1 MEHTKNSIVRFLIYV
16 VLAVF
21 MLYSVLP
28 FGWTI
33 LNSVKLP
40 KDATGSI
47 PKIPGQFEATGQN
60 YVSLWLN
67 VSEADAASVGFV
79 LLILLVILALLGLFA
94 GRLPWPNSYT
104 YTGIVLGVVG
114 IVLVLPSMVDTAEFY
129 DYLINSVIVTI
140 GTLAVSLS
148 IGSLAGYGLARYRH
162 LISVFILV
170 LALAFRALPTISFVL
185 PFFYL
190 GQLSGL
196 YDTHILLIVCLV
208 ATNQPFTIWMLRS
221 FFMEIPREI
230 EEAAMIDGAGRLR
243 AFLLVIVPIVWPGII
258 TTGLFTLLL
267 AYNDFL
273 LARILMQTNWT
284 LPVGIVQFTGG
295 EDPGHVTLAAAAS
308 VSVTL
313 PIICVI
319 IFFQKYLI
327 RGLSS
332 GAVKG

>member
-1 MEHTKNSIVRFLIYV
+1 MERTKNSTVRFLIYV

-21 MLYSVLP
+21 MLYSILP

-47 PKIPGQFEATGQN
+47 PKIPGQFEATSQN

-79 LLILLVILALLGLFA
+79 LLLLLVLLALLGLFA

-170 LALAFRALPTISFVL
+170 LALAFRALPNISFVL

-190 GQLSGL
+190 GQISGL
-196 YDTHILLIVCLV
+196 YDTHILLICLPGGHES
-208 ATNQPFTIWMLRS
+208 ALHHLD
-221 FFMEIPREI
+221 
-230 EEAAMIDGAGRLR
+230 AAQLLHGDLAGDRR
-243 AFLLVIVPIVWPGII
+243 GGDDRRRRP
-258 TTGLFTLLL
+258 L
-267 AYNDFL
+267 AGF
-273 LARILMQTNWT
+273 LARHRADRLA
-284 LPVGIVQFTGG
+284 
-295 EDPGHVTLAAAAS
+295 GHHHHRPIHAAA
-308 VSVTL
+308 
-313 PIICVI
+313 
-319 IFFQKYLI
+319 
-327 RGLSS
+327 GLQ
-332 GAVKG
+332 

>member
-1 MEHTKNSIVRFLIYV
+1 MEHTKSQTARVIIYIILVLFMIYSIF
-16 VLAVF
+16 
-21 MLYSVLP
+21 P
-28 FGWTI
+28 FAWTI
-33 LNSVKLP
+33 LSSIKLP

-60 YVSLWLN
+60 YSSLWLN
-67 VSEADAASVGFV
+67 VSEADAAQVGFV

-94 GRLPWPNSYT
+94 NRLPWPNSYT
-104 YTGIVLGVVG
+104 YTGIVLAVVG
-114 IVLVLPSMVDTAEFY
+114 IVLVLPSLVDTAEFY

-148 IGSLAGYGLARYRH
+148 IGALAGYGLARYRH
-162 LISVFILV
+162 LISVIILV
-170 LALAFRALPTISFVL
+170 LALAFRALPSISFVL

-190 GQLSGL
+190 GQISGL
-196 YDTHILLIVCLV
+196 YDTHILLIFCLV

-230 EEAAMIDGAGRLR
+230 EEAAMMDGAGRLR

-284 LPVGIVQFTGG
+284 LPVGIAQFTGG

-327 RGLSS
+327 RGLAS

>member
-1 MEHTKNSIVRFLIYV
+1 MEHTKNQTARVIIYI
-16 VLAVF
+16 VLALF
-21 MLYSVLP
+21 MLYSVFP

-33 LNSVKLP
+33 LSSIKLP

-47 PKIPGQFEATGQN
+47 PKIPGQFEATGKN
-60 YVSLWLN
+60 YSSLWLN
-67 VSEADAASVGFV
+67 VTEADAASIGFF
-79 LLILLVILALLGLFA
+79 LLVLLVILALLGLFA
-94 GRLPWPNSYT
+94 SRLPWPNSYT
-104 YTGIVLGVVG
+104 YIGIVLGVVA
-114 IVLVLPSMVDTAEFY
+114 IVLVLPSLVDTAEFY

-170 LALAFRALPTISFVL
+170 LALAFRALPSISFVL

-190 GQLSGL
+190 GQISGL
-196 YDTHILLIVCLV
+196 YDTHILLIFCLV

-284 LPVGIVQFTGG
+284 LPVGIAQFTGG

-327 RGLSS
+327 RGLAS